1 MRYLCFLKFLDF
13 TEKDNIDILFIREFR
28 HNLFEINI
36 FRTIDKKKAEILRER
51 DVERERERERDI
63 KKISRVFFF
72 AAFLARRQNCQQDAG
87 SPFTVTTFD
96 ILRMYK

>member
-1 MRYLCFLKFLDF
+1 MISQKKIISIYFLYASFDTISSKLTF
-13 TEKDNIDILFIREFR
+13 
-28 HNLFEINI
+28 FERSI
-36 FRTIDKKKAEILRER
+36 KKAEILTER

-87 SPFTVTTFD
+87 SPFTVTMFD

>member
-1 MRYLCFLKFLDF
+1 MISQKKIISIYFLYASFDTISSKLTFFERSIKKSRDI
-13 TEKDNIDILFIREFR
+13 EK
-28 HNLFEINI
+28 
-36 FRTIDKKKAEILRER
+36 ER